1 MLFLIACLA
10 ALGLLAALLGRVPA
24 GLNGGQRAAARLERG
39 GAALPLWGL
48 AAALFG
54 LALAAVLV
62 NIHPIALLGVLVNIH
77 PIALLGVLVFAAV
90 LCLGALGLGVA
101 AQSLGGRLDGG
112 PGEPDTFAA
121 LRRGLWV
128 LLLSAAVPFAGWL
141 LVLLALA
148 AGVGAVLDTLVTRTD
163 APSELE

>member
-10 ALGLLAALLGRVPA
+10 ALALLAALLGRVPA
-24 GLNGGQRAAARLERG
+24 GLHGGERAAARLERG

-62 NIHPIALLGVLVNIH
+62 NIHPIALLGM
-77 PIALLGVLVFAAV
+77 LVFAAM

-101 AQSLGGRLDGG
+101 AQSLGGRLGNAAE
-112 PGEPDTFAA
+112 EPEAFTA

-148 AGVGAVLDTLVTRTD
+148 AGIGAVLDTLITRRQE
-163 APSELE
+163 PNL

>member
-54 LALAAVLV
+54 LALAA
-62 NIHPIALLGVLVNIH
+62 VLVNIH

>member
-10 ALGLLAALLGRVPA
+10 ALALLAALLGRVPA
-24 GLNGGQRAAARLERG
+24 WLQSGERAAVRLERG

-62 NIHPIALLGVLVNIH
+62 NIHPIALLGVL
-77 PIALLGVLVFAAV
+77 AFAAV

-101 AQSLGGRLDGG
+101 AQSLGGKLGNAAE
-112 PGEPDTFAA
+112 EPEAFTA

-141 LVLLALA
+141 LVLLAVT
-148 AGVGAVLDTLVTRTD
+148 AGVGAVLDTLVTRTP
-163 APSELE
+163 APPELD

>member
-1 MLFLIACLA
+1 MIGPALVLFLITCLA
-10 ALGLLAALLGRVPA
+10 VLGLLAALLGRVPPA
-24 GLNGGQRAAARLERG
+24 LHGGERAAERLARG

-54 LALAAVLV
+54 LGLAA
-62 NIHPIALLGVLVNIH
+62 VLVNIH

-101 AQSLGGRLDGG
+101 AQSLGGKLGDGV
-112 PGEPDTFAA
+112 GELSAFAD

-128 LLLSAAVPFAGWL
+128 LLLSAAVPFVGWL

-148 AGVGAVLDTLVTRTD
+148 AGVGAVLDTLVTRG
-163 APSELE
+163 AGPPELD